1 MEITLTEKQYLER
14 SDYWKAF
21 RKMCGAAFLELI
33 LCMVLLRLLKDKDLV
48 SLLGGWSDIL
58 KVFAWGVGVYSMIYL
73 FFSSSMA
80 IWGLRRMQ
88 RQYNEYIDLEKEM
101 KASFGEEGASVDLKE
116 SGRHFTVLYKD
127 MFIVELDKVIV
138 MSVPLVISRE
148 SKEGKKLLE
157 YCMQQNISRGCR
169 KLLSK

>member
-1 MEITLTEKQYLER
+1 MEIILTEKQYLER

-33 LCMVLLRLLKDKDLV
+33 LCMVLLQLLKTT
-48 SLLGGWSDIL
+48 SSILGVWHDII
-58 KVFAWGVGVYSMIYL
+58 KVFAWGVGAFSMIYL

-80 IWGLRRMQ
+80 IWGVRRMQ

-148 SKEGKKLLE
+148 RKEGKKLLE